1 MTKDH
6 ILQEIRRT
14 AEANGG
20 VPLGSARFSSETGIR
35 SPDWLG
41 KYWARW
47 GDAVREAGFAPNEFQ
62 SAFDKTY
69 LLGKLAE
76 LARDLGRLPSAN
88 ELRLRKRTDAEF
100 PSHNAFDRL
109 GTRSQLVSQLADH
122 CRDRAGY
129 EDVIR
134 LCEQYV
140 PPDRRT
146 PGATSPSEGE
156 NGFVYLIKSGRHY
169 KIGRTNSAGR
179 REREIALQLP
189 EKAAT
194 VHVIRTDDPCG
205 IEDYWHKRFAEKR
218 KNGEWFE
225 LDTADVAAFKRRK
238 FM

>member
-6 ILQEIRRT
+6 LLQEIRRT

-20 VPLGSARFSSETGIR
+20 VPLGLRKFATETGIGAYA
-35 SPDWLG
+35 WKG

-47 GDAVREAGFAPNEFQ
+47 SDALCEAGFAPNQ
-62 SAFDKTY
+62 LSSAYEEPY
-69 LLGKLAE
+69 LLDKVAE
-76 LARDLGRLPSAN
+76 LTRELGRLPTLDDIRLKASNDSA
-88 ELRLRKRTDAEF
+88 F
-100 PSHNAFDRL
+100 PSDRPFRRL
-109 GTRSQLVSQLADH
+109 GPKSKLVTRLAEH
-122 CRDRAGY
+122 CRSRAGY
-129 EDVIR
+129 EDIIR
-134 LCEQYV
+134 YCEQYV
-140 PPDRRT
+140 PPDRR
-146 PGATSPSEGE
+146 PPNEAVPDEGE
-156 NGFVYLIKSGRHY
+156 IGFVYLIKSGRYY

-205 IEDYWHKRFAEKR
+205 IEEYWHKRFAEKR

-225 LDTADVAAFKRRK
+225 LDAADVAAFKRRK